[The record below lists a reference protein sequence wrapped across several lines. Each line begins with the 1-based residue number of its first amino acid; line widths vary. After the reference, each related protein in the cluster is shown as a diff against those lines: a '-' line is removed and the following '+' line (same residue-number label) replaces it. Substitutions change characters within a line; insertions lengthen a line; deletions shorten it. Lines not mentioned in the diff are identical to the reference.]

1 MLNSILIVGGGT
13 AGWLAANHLGKKFKN
28 SVTKITLIESPNI
41 PTIGVGEGTVPMMRQ
56 TLSYFGIDEGVFFQE
71 CDAAFKQGIR
81 FDNWMKSKTN
91 QPHSYYHPFDY
102 FADDERF
109 IKYWLNTSRNN
120 TLAEFVGIQS
130 HLCEMN
136 KAPKKVT
143 QPQFESVSSYA
154 YHLDAGKFSEL
165 LKKNAI
171 EQFDVDFIFAE
182 MQSIE
187 SDTDDNIR
195 KITTD
200 QGEFK
205 ADLFIDCTGFSSLLL
220 GEQLK
225 VKYVDK
231 SNILFVNKALA
242 VQVPHSESS
251 ISPYTRSTAQSAGWI
266 WDIPLFSRRGVGHV
280 YSSSHSSSDEAY
292 KALESY
298 VGKNLDQFSVRSLD
312 MKIGYR
318 EKAWYK
324 NCVALG
330 LSQGFVEPLEA
341 TGLLIFDVTAKM
353 LADILPNSTSAFS
366 ACALQLNAVVTNMWL
381 RVIDFIK
388 LHYCISDRTDSEF
401 WLDNRS
407 QSSIPDSLKD
417 NLSRWH
423 HVPPNQYDFS
433 GKLDVF
439 NLDNYLY
446 VLYGMSFKT
455 DKVSCA
461 LNEIDLQPFL
471 SHLSNFDKYKQNML
485 SDLPDHKVLLEQIR
499 NFGMTK
505 I

>member
-28 SVTKITLIESPNI
+28 SGTTVTLIESPNI

-56 TLSYFGIDEGVFFQE
+56 TLSYFGIDEGVFFQQ

-81 FDNWMKSKTN
+81 FENWMKSNSDK
-91 QPHSYYHPFDY
+91 PHFYYHPFDY
-102 FADDERF
+102 FADDDRF
-109 IKYWLNTSRNN
+109 LKYWLNGSQGNSF
-120 TLAEFVGIQS
+120 AEFVGIQS
-130 HLCEMN
+130 HLCESS

-171 EQFDVDFIFAE
+171 EHFGVNFILAE
-182 MQSIE
+182 MKSIE
-187 SDTDDNIR
+187 TNVEGNISN
-195 KITTD
+195 IATD
-200 QGEFK
+200 QGALK
-205 ADLFIDCTGFSSLLL
+205 AELFIDCTGFNSLIL
-220 GEQLK
+220 GDKLK
-225 VKYVDK
+225 VKFVDK
-231 SNILFVNKALA
+231 SNVLFTDKALA
-242 VQVPHSESS
+242 VQVPHSSDR
-251 ISPYTRSTAQSAGWI
+251 ISPYTCSTAQSAGWI
-266 WDIPLFSRRGVGHV
+266 WDIPLFSRKGVGHV
-280 YSSSHSSSDEAY
+280 FSSSHTTSDDAY
-292 KALESY
+292 QALESY
-298 VGKNLDQFSVRSLD
+298 VGRNLDEFTVRKID

-318 EKAWYK
+318 EKAWFK

-341 TGLLIFDVTAKM
+341 TGLLVFDVTAKM
-353 LADILPNSTSAFS
+353 LADILPNSINGFS
-366 ACALQLNAVVTNMWL
+366 ASASQFNAVVTNMWL
-381 RVIDFIK
+381 KVIDFIK
-388 LHYCISDRTDSEF
+388 LHYCISDRTDSDF
-401 WLDNRS
+401 WLDNRV
-407 QSSIPDSLKD
+407 QNSIPDTLQEK
-417 NLSRWH
+417 LARWQ

-455 DKVSCA
+455 DKASCVLSDRNKHA
-461 LNEIDLQPFL
+461 FA
-471 SHLSNFDKYKQNML
+471 SHLSSYDKYKQNVLM
-485 SDLPDHKVLLEQIR
+485 SVPDHKVLLEQIR
-499 NFGMTK
+499 IFGMAK